1 MRNRERSNSS
11 QAWLRGLVNHW
22 KLSSIVN
29 VASGRRLNATVAGD
43 PNGDGNTYNDRL
55 PGNRRNAF
63 SGSDYLTTDFR
74 LTRNLKLSTRCQLQL
89 VAESFNL
96 TNHQNKRVDISDD
109 GFYNSAGQF
118 VAYST
123 KPVAMNGRWYP
134 GEYQINETFLTPTN
148 AYAARQVQL
157 ALRLNF

>member
-1 MRNRERSNSS
+1 
-11 QAWLRGLVNHW
+11 
-22 KLSSIVN
+22 
-29 VASGRRLNATVAGD
+29 
-43 PNGDGNTYNDRL
+43 
-55 PGNRRNAF
+55 
-63 SGSDYLTTDFR
+63 
-74 LTRNLKLSTRCQLQL
+74 LQI

-123 KPVAMNGRWYP
+123 KPVAMNGKWYP
-134 GEYQINETFLTPTN
+134 GKYQINETFLTPTN